1 MDARTAAGLLGT
13 DMRCPSCGNENREG
27 ARFCDSCGAE
37 LIAERAPA
45 EAPAAES
52 LPADVPTEIAGR
64 YQVRRFL
71 GQGGRKRVYLST
83 DTRSETE
90 VALALYDTAGVG
102 AAIQARARRE
112 AEAMRKL
119 GDHPHVVPVLDTGE
133 DDGNPF
139 IVSRYMPGGDVQG
152 LLAAAGGHLEVSRA
166 VEIAADVT
174 RALEHA
180 HARSIVHRD
189 LKPANVW
196 IDDDGRARL
205 GDFGLATTEARSR
218 VTGGTLVGTVA
229 YLPPEQALGE
239 AAGPGSDLYSLGA
252 LLYEMLTGQ
261 PPFPGDDAVS
271 IISQH
276 LHADPVPPSRHN
288 PEIPESL
295 DRAVM
300 VLLAKRPED
309 RPANATEARKL
320 ILAALEERPDEAVEA
335 RKANPLES
343 LAGGVFVGREL
354 ELERLRDAVDGA
366 LAGRGSLQLLV
377 GEPGI
382 GKTRAAEELA
392 TYARVSGARVYW
404 GRCRD
409 DEGAPAYWPWV
420 QAIRSYARDAD
431 PVALAWQLGGGAA
444 EVAQLIPEVAE
455 KLDIEPAT
463 GSDSEEARFRL
474 FDSVTS
480 LLIAAARDRPLAIV
494 LDDLHWADEPSLLLL
509 RFAARELAS
518 SGLLVLGTYRDVELG
533 RHHPL
538 ARVLGEIS
546 GIEGSG
552 RIPLRGLGVG
562 AVERYIE
569 MTSGA
574 PSPLGLAEAVQEQT
588 DGNPFFVGEV
598 VRLLASEGKLTAGVS
613 AAELHIPQ
621 GVREVIGRRLDR
633 LSEGTNEALR
643 VAAVIG
649 RDFDEDLVARVAKQ
663 PPDQLMSAANEAIAE
678 RLVTD
683 LGDGRFSFAHA
694 LVRDT
699 LYEELSPAKRSAL
712 HERTGLAV
720 EEICGQDV
728 DDRLGELAHHFLAA
742 APRGDLAKA
751 IDYAQRAGA
760 QDMEQ
765 LAYEDAVD
773 VYGRALE
780 VLELMDERDEAL
792 HCRLLLLV
800 GGAETKAA
808 RVADARAAFEQAAE
822 SARRLDDADSLVGA
836 AIGIALMSDAGRLD
850 EQLLA
855 LLDEA
860 LERIGPERTAR
871 RAALL
876 SAKSAELYWVDND
889 VSESARLVN
898 EAIEIATE
906 IDSPPALAAALTR
919 KIFIPAG
926 PDAPRVRL
934 AIADELVELGERS
947 GDREAVVR
955 GHAYRLWSLLELGD
969 VPAVDREL
977 EIYARLAD
985 ELRMPEHSW
994 HTFALRGMRVLLD
1007 GDMQEAE
1014 RLAQQARHAGERAE
1028 QAVAEQYYGIQMIQ
1042 IRSMQGRAAELL
1054 PAVRDLAERFPG
1066 IPAWRGGVITL
1077 AARSGDFQ
1085 LAKRELQR
1093 FAGDDFSALPRDVN
1107 WPTAMSLLGEAIAM
1121 IGDADRAVAAY
1132 EELLPYEG
1140 LVIVVARATACNG
1153 PIDRVLGMLAR
1164 TVGRL
1169 DDAERHLSNAVEI
1182 ATRMDDRPGMALCGL
1197 AHAEVLLERD
1207 RDNDRE
1213 LALELLTTVL
1223 STAREMGAR
1232 WIADLALGDRLEAQ
1246 GLTGVDV
1253 TTSIDDMVSALEEE
1267 QPDMRAHMAP
1277 DGTVAILFS
1286 DIEDSTVLT
1295 ERLGDE
1301 RWLQLLREH
1310 NSIFRELLSR
1320 HDGYE
1325 VKSQGDGFMLAFPD
1339 PCEALECAIE
1349 VQRAFAA
1356 RERDGSGQ
1364 PLRVRMGLHTGE
1376 VISEEGDYFGK
1387 NVILAARIAAQAL
1400 GGEILV
1406 SEELRQS
1413 VSTGNGNGLR
1423 FDNGR
1428 ELELKGLAG
1437 IHRVYRADWAESDAA
1452 SSVA

>member
-1 MDARTAAGLLGT
+1 
-13 DMRCPSCGNENREG
+13 MRCPSCGNDNREG
-27 ARFCDSCGAE
+27 ARFCDNCGAE
-37 LIAERAPA
+37 LIG
-45 EAPAAES
+45 EAPAPEAPPVES
-52 LPADVPTEIAGR
+52 LPADVPTQIAGR
-64 YQVRRFL
+64 YRVRRFL

-83 DTRSETE
+83 DTSSGAE

-102 AAIQARARRE
+102 AAILARARRE
-112 AEAMRKL
+112 ADAMRKL
-119 GDHPHVVPVLDTGE
+119 GDHPHVVTVLDTGE

-139 IVSRYMPGGDVQG
+139 IVSRYMPGGDVEG
-152 LLAAAGGHLEVSRA
+152 LLSAAGGHLEAARA

-180 HARSIVHRD
+180 HTKGIVHRD

-196 IDDDGRARL
+196 IDDDGHARL

-218 VTGGTLVGTVA
+218 VSGGTLVGTVA

-239 AAGPGSDLYSLGA
+239 ATGPGSDLYSLGA

-288 PEIPESL
+288 PGVPEAL
-295 DRAVM
+295 DRAVLA
-300 VLLAKRPED
+300 LLAKRPED
-309 RPANATEARKL
+309 RPANATEAREL
-320 ILAALEERPDEAVEA
+320 VLAALEEGPEEAEA
-335 RKANPLES
+335 RPANPLES
-343 LAGGVFVGREL
+343 LAGGVFVGRER
-354 ELERLRDAVDGA
+354 ELERLREAVDAA

-404 GRCRD
+404 GRCRE
-409 DEGAPAYWPWV
+409 DEGAPSYWPWV
-420 QAIRSYARDAD
+420 QAIRAYARDAD
-431 PVALAWQLGGGAA
+431 PVALAWQLGAGAA

-463 GSDSEEARFRL
+463 RSDSEEARFRL

-480 LLIAAARDRPLAIV
+480 LLLAAARDRPLVIV

-518 SGLLVLGTYRDVELG
+518 SGLLILGTYRDVELG

-546 GIEGSG
+546 GIEGSS

-574 PSPLGLAEAVQEQT
+574 PSPPGLAEAVQEQT

-598 VRLLASEGKLTAGVS
+598 VRLLASEGQLTA
-613 AAELHIPQ
+613 AASLADLQIPQ

-633 LSEGTNEALR
+633 LSEQTNEALR

-649 RDFDEDLVARVAKQ
+649 RDFDEELVSRVAKQ
-663 PPDQLMSAANEAIAE
+663 SPQGLMQAAREAIAE

-683 LGDGRFSFAHA
+683 LGDGRYSFAHA

-699 LYEELSPAKRSAL
+699 LYQELSPPKRSAL
-712 HERTGLAV
+712 HELTGLAIEEVCGGNV
-720 EEICGQDV
+720 EE
-728 DDRLGELAHHFLAA
+728 RLGELAHHFLAA

-751 IDYAQRAGA
+751 IDYAQQAGA

-780 VLELMDERDEAL
+780 VLELMEEPDEAL
-792 HCRLLLLV
+792 RCKLLLAL
-800 GGAETKAA
+800 GGAEAKSA
-808 RVADARAAFEQAAE
+808 RVADARAAFERAAE
-822 SARRLDDADSLVGA
+822 SARRLDEADSLVGA

-850 EQLLA
+850 EQLLE

-876 SAKSAELYWVDND
+876 SAKSAEMYWVDND
-889 VSESARLVN
+889 VSESERLVN
-898 EAIEIATE
+898 EAIEIARE
-906 IDSPPALAAALTR
+906 INDPPTLAAGLQR
-919 KIFIPAG
+919 KIFIPSG
-926 PDAPRVRL
+926 PQAAKERL
-934 AIADELVELGERS
+934 ELADEMVELGESS

-955 GHAYRLWSLLELGD
+955 GHAYRLWSFLELGD
-969 VPAVDREL
+969 IPAVDREL
-977 EIYARLAD
+977 ELYARRAD
-985 ELRMPEHSW
+985 ELRMQEHTW
-994 HTFALRGMRVLLD
+994 HTFALRGMRALLD
-1007 GDMQEAE
+1007 GDMDEAE
-1014 RLAQQARHAGERAE
+1014 RLAQEARKAGDRAE
-1028 QAVAEQYYGIQMIQ
+1028 QPLAQQYYGIQMIQ
-1042 IRSMQGRAAELL
+1042 VRSMQGRATELL

-1066 IPAWRGGVITL
+1066 IPAWRTGQITL
-1077 AARSGDFQ
+1077 AARSGETE
-1085 LAKRELQR
+1085 LARRELER
-1093 FAGDDFSALPRDVN
+1093 FAVDDFRVLPRDVN
-1107 WPTAMSLLGEAIAM
+1107 WFPAMSLLGEAVAVVGHEEIAERVY
-1121 IGDADRAVAAY
+1121 AH
-1132 EELLPYEG
+1132 LLPYEG
-1140 LVIVVARATACNG
+1140 LVIVIARAAACNG
-1153 PIDRVLGMLAR
+1153 PVDRVLGLLAR
-1164 TVGRL
+1164 TMGRP
-1169 DDAERHLSNAVEI
+1169 DDAERHLRNAVEI
-1182 ATRMDDRPGMALCGL
+1182 ATRMNDRPGKALCGL
-1197 AHAEVLLERD
+1197 ALAEVLLQRD
-1207 RDNDRE
+1207 ESNDRE
-1213 LALELLTTVL
+1213 LALELLGDVL
-1223 STAREMGAR
+1223 GTAREMGAR
-1232 WIADLALGDRLEAQ
+1232 WIADQALGDRLEAQ

-1253 TTSIDDMVSALEEE
+1253 TTSIDEMVSALEEE

-1310 NSIFRELLSR
+1310 NAIFREQVSR
-1320 HDGYE
+1320 HEGYE

-1339 PCEALECAIE
+1339 PCEALECAID
-1349 VQRAFAA
+1349 VQRAFAE
-1356 RERDGSGQ
+1356 RERDASSE

-1387 NVILAARIAAQAL
+1387 NVILAARIAAQAV

-1406 SEELRQS
+1406 SEELRQAAA
-1413 VSTGNGNGLR
+1413 TGNGDGLR
-1423 FDNGR
+1423 FDAGR

-1437 IHRVYRADWAESDAA
+1437 HHRVYRAEWAESDAA
-1452 SSVA
+1452 SSASVA